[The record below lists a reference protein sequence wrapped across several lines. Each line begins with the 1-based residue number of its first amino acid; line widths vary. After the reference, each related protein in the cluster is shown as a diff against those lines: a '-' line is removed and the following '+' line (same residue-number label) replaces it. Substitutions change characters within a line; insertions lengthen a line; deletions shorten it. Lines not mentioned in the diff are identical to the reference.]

1 MSTAVTPKKKTEQ
14 PAELAT
20 GVWPDFGLPS
30 LNRLRQEFD
39 DLWNK
44 FYHEVPAL
52 WNAERADL
60 RWSFDVK
67 DNPDAYVVTAE
78 APGFDAGDFN
88 IELRGDNLI
97 LQVKKSKDDKTKE
110 KESFTSMQ
118 FYRAMSIPAYVAA
131 DKIEAAYDNGVLT
144 VTLPKTDE
152 GKGRKIPV
160 KG

>member
-1 MSTAVTPKKKTEQ
+1 MSTAITSKKKTEQ
-14 PAELAT
+14 TTDLAK
-20 GVWPDFGLPS
+20 GLWPDFGLPS

-52 WNAERADL
+52 WNAERSDL

-67 DNPDAYVVTAE
+67 DNPEAYVITAE
-78 APGFDAGDFN
+78 APGFAASDFN
-88 IELRGDNLI
+88 IELRGDNLV
-97 LQVKKSKDDKTKE
+97 LQARKSKEEKTKE
-110 KESFTSMQ
+110 KESFTSTE
-118 FYRAMSIPAYVAA
+118 FYRAMSIPDYVAA
-131 DKIEAAYDNGVLT
+131 DKIEAAYDKGILT
-144 VTLPKTDE
+144 VTLPKTEE